1 MTDAASGG
9 WDEAQLERMNRVFRH
24 IRHEIG
30 TPLTAIMAETE
41 LLLMDADQ
49 LNAEQT
55 RSVEA
60 IGAMARRIR
69 DLVARLEGIRF
80 DESPEGS

>member
-1 MTDAASGG
+1 MADVEKEGRG
-9 WDEAQLERMNRVFRH
+9 EAQLERLQQAVSH
-24 IRHEIG
+24 IRHEVG
-30 TPLTAIMAETE
+30 TPLTAIMAEVE

-69 DLVARLEGIRF
+69 DLVAQLHEITS
-80 DESPEGS
+80 DD

>member
-1 MTDAASGG
+1 MTDLGSEGHHQAR
-9 WDEAQLERMNRVFRH
+9 LERISQVVRD

-30 TPLTAIMAETE
+30 TPLTAIMAEAE
-41 LLLMDADQ
+41 LLMMDADQ
-49 LNAEQT
+49 LSAEQT

-69 DLVARLEGIRF
+69 DIVAQLEGIRF
-80 DESPEGS
+80 DE

>member
-1 MTDAASGG
+1 MTESVSEGN
-9 WDEAQLERMNRVFRH
+9 EQERLERIIRVVRD

-30 TPLTAIMAETE
+30 TPLTAIMAEAE

-55 RSVEA
+55 RGIEA
-60 IGAMARRIR
+60 IGAMAKRIR
-69 DLVARLEGIRF
+69 DLVAQLAEIKF
-80 DESPEGS
+80 EEP